1 MKKIVLCLLLAVL
14 LFPVFG
20 KAETTEST
28 GFDLTELAEDTVFL
42 VALDDPEHAILGL
55 ERNADTKRYPASTTK
70 IMTCILALE
79 KSDPDERVKIS
90 KRACNLSERNSKM
103 GLKPGESYPM
113 IDLLYGLMLPSGNDA
128 AIAIA
133 EHIGGSVDGF
143 AKLMNAKA
151 KELGMTG
158 SHFVNPHGLHNAEHY
173 TTARDMAIL
182 TAYAFENDTFR
193 EIVATVEYTAVS
205 SEGRKIV
212 LRNSNRLLRDVTANT
227 YTPFSCLYEN
237 AIGVKTGDTHLA
249 GKCFVAAAQKGDTVY
264 LAVLLHGKNAPDKLT
279 GREKDAYAAQRF
291 YDAIK
296 LFEYAFEHD
305 TVTLDAQELVKR
317 CLPESYAVSPDPSLT
332 LATEI
337 LYHIEWDQTET
348 LTLPRWQADL
358 FAKDPF
364 PEDSVV
370 YSVDSYSAPIGSVAG
385 SASVVLNGQTVFR
398 GDLIADDYTYPPT
411 PEPTEE
417 PIFII
422 SDETASPAPQTPGAT
437 PEWIPIATEPPTPSG
452 SWFRRLFRCVPNGQS

>member
-1 MKKIVLCLLLAVL
+1 MKRIVLCLLLSIL
-14 LFPVFG
+14 LFPIFG
-20 KAETTEST
+20 AAESTEST

-42 VALDDPEHAILGL
+42 VALDDPTHAILGL
-55 ERNADTKRYPASTTK
+55 ERNADEKRYPASTTK
-70 IMTCILALE
+70 ILTCIVALE
-79 KSDPDERVKIS
+79 QSDPDDLVKIS

-212 LRNSNRLLRDVTANT
+212 LRSSNRLLRDVTANT

-249 GKCFVAAAQKGDTVY
+249 GKCFVAAAQKEDTVY
-264 LAVLLHGKNAPDKLT
+264 ILILLHGKNAPESLT
-279 GREKDAYAAQRF
+279 GRDKDAYAAQRF

-305 TVTLDAQELVKR
+305 TVTLDAQELIKR
-317 CLPESYAVSPDPSLT
+317 CLPESYAVSPDPSRS

-337 LYHIEWDQTET
+337 LYRIEWDATET

-398 GDLIADDYTYPPT
+398 GDLIADDFTYPPT

-422 SDETASPAPQTPGAT
+422 SDETASPAPQTPEAT

-452 SWFRRLFRCVPNGQS
+452 SWLFRLFRCVPNGQS

>member
-28 GFDLTELAEDTVFL
+28 GFDITELAEDTVFL

-317 CLPESYAVSPDPSLT
+317 CLPESYAVSPDPSRS

-452 SWFRRLFRCVPNGQS
+452 SWLFRLFRCVPNGQS

>member
-14 LFPVFG
+14 LFPIFG

-305 TVTLDAQELVKR
+305 TVTLDAQELIKR
-317 CLPESYAVSPDPSLT
+317 CLPESYAVSPDPSRS

-422 SDETASPAPQTPGAT
+422 SDETASPAPQTPEAT

-452 SWFRRLFRCVPNGQS
+452 SWLFRLFRCVPNGQS